1 MGSAQGAKSNMLAAN
16 PMYLQLNEEL
26 HKLGV
31 ANSVQLTR
39 IAAVSDQSS
48 GKSSLLES
56 LTGFSFPRDVGL
68 CTRYIT
74 EITCR
79 REGVPKTTVS
89 IRAGPEASAAQV
101 AKLSE
106 FKRDLSGVSPESIEF
121 RDVFREAATAMGIR
135 SGDEPDTSLPSFSQ
149 DILRIEI
156 CGPNEDSFTIVDLP
170 GIFETETPGVTE
182 KSDIELVKSM
192 VRRHISETRTII
204 LAVVACTSDVATQGI
219 LSFAQEADPDGKR
232 TLGVLTKPDLLRE
245 NATKGEIVRLV
256 RGGRNDLELGYYV
269 VVNRGA
275 DDRTSTA
282 AERDAKER
290 AELSRPPWCELDPSR
305 LGIAALR
312 DRLSHLLLDRTRA
325 ELPAIRRD
333 IIERLREKRAELARL
348 GASRDDAYSQRAY
361 LGQMATRFAEIR
373 LCALNASYTSHNVFE
388 QRDDLK
394 IVTRIRNMSEEF
406 AATMRLQGHTYSFQ
420 QIPGHEYG
428 GGYGPRYRESMFGF
442 GVASVNVSAL
452 EDYPELDDIITEVP
466 SAEPM
471 FPEAED
477 VTAVIRHVHT
487 STRGLELGTFN
498 PSATSMAFKEQSRN
512 WEHIAITY
520 VNDAIILV
528 HDFVFKLLKLVC
540 PDTHVLGQIWN
551 ILSEELLDKYQAAL
565 GRTRFLLSTTRQGS
579 TLSLA
584 PEYERYLSQVHAARH
599 ARNTAAIIPKAEEIM
614 EKGFKLPIYHSGRCY
629 VPKDAA
635 EQMIYN
641 QVLPLFTAHQEQT
654 GTADDMCDSIHDILY
669 GYYRVTRSRFVDNV
683 YQEVV
688 DHLLL
693 NGDNSPLR
701 VFGPDR
707 VLRFTED
714 ELRSIAGEDPR
725 TARRRE
731 VLQREIANLEA
742 GRKALARV

>member
-1 MGSAQGAKSNMLAAN
+1 M
-16 PMYLQLNEEL
+16 
-26 HKLGV
+26 
-31 ANSVQLTR
+31 R
-39 IAAVSDQSS
+39 IV
-48 GKSSLLES
+48 
-56 LTGFSFPRDVGL
+56 
-68 CTRYIT
+68 
-74 EITCR
+74 
-79 REGVPKTTVS
+79 
-89 IRAGPEASAAQV
+89 
-101 AKLSE
+101 
-106 FKRDLSGVSPESIEF
+106 
-121 RDVFREAATAMGIR
+121 
-135 SGDEPDTSLPSFSQ
+135 LPSS
-149 DILRIEI
+149 
-156 CGPNEDSFTIVDLP
+156 
-170 GIFETETPGVTE
+170 IFQAYSRPKRLPGVTE

-219 LSFAQEADPDGKR
+219 LSFAQEADPEGKR

-245 NATKGEIVRLV
+245 KATKGEIVRLV

-269 VVNRGA
+269 AVNRGA

-333 IIERLREKRAELARL
+333 IIERLREKRADLARL

-361 LGQMATRFAEIR
+361 LGRMATRFAEIR

-406 AATMRLQGHTYSFQ
+406 AATMRSQGHTYSFQ
-420 QIPGHEYG
+420 QIPGHEYDG
-428 GGYGPRYRESMFGF
+428 GHGPLYEEGMLGF
-442 GVASVNVSAL
+442 GLASVNVSAL

-466 SAEPM
+466 SAEPT

-477 VTAVIRHVHT
+477 ITAVIRHVHT

-512 WEHIAITY
+512 WGHIAITY

-528 HDFVFKLLKLVC
+528 HDFIFKLLNLVC

-565 GRTRFLLSTTRQGS
+565 GRTRFLLFTTRQGS
-579 TLSLA
+579 TLSLT

-599 ARNTAAIIPKAEEIM
+599 AWNAMAMIPKAEGIM
-614 EKGFKLPIYHSGRCY
+614 EKEFKPPLYHSGRYY

-641 QVLPLFTAHQEQT
+641 QVLPLFTAHQEQM
-654 GTADDMCDSIHDILY
+654 GTADDMCDSIHDSLY

-693 NGDNSPLR
+693 NGDDSPLR

-707 VLRFTED
+707 VLRFTEH
-714 ELRSIAGEDPR
+714 ELRSIAGEDPQ